1 MNKTSG
7 GGMGFGNQPERSI
20 VQFTRSPVEFEPR
33 SRSSGPAADPADPRP
48 LGQQVDEAL
57 DAFAARFGL
66 LRGAAA
72 GVGCGVGVGVG
83 VSGAVGTGASLAP
96 VFGIGAGCG
105 VGAGFGMGFGVGKS
119 LRSLW
124 RGPPPKKRRGLFDR

>member
-1 MNKTSG
+1 MNKTSS
-7 GGMGFGNQPERSI
+7 GGMGFGGQPERSI
-20 VQFTRSPVEFEPR
+20 VQFTRSPVEFEKPR
-33 SRSSGPAADPADPRP
+33 TTPRPADPADPRP

-83 VSGAVGTGASLAP
+83 VSGAVGTGTSLAP
-96 VFGIGAGCG
+96 VFGLGAGCG

>member
-1 MNKTSG
+1 MNKTSS
-7 GGMGFGNQPERSI
+7 GGMGFGGQPERSI
-20 VQFTRSPVEFEPR
+20 VQFTRSPVEFEKPR
-33 SRSSGPAADPADPRP
+33 TTPRPADPADPRP

-72 GVGCGVGVGVG
+72 GVGCGVGVG